1 MKLQEQINRIQEMM
15 GVNESFSAWFMRR
28 FSPEEL
34 DNLIKNVK
42 DLTEIYE
49 YEEDA
54 IYDAVR
60 QLIATKNFEDINSA
74 ETDNQYWDSY
84 LKYEGPLV
92 KYVKEKL
99 GLDKEEMRELE
110 ITERCWKGYTQKGMK
125 TMFGKR
131 YPNCVKKKK

>member
-1 MKLQEQINRIQEMM
+1 MKLQEQINRIQELM
-15 GVNESFSAWFMRR
+15 GVNESFGAWFMRR

-84 LKYEGPLV
+84 LKYEAPLV

-99 GLDKEEMRELE
+99 GYE
-110 ITERCWKGYTQKGMK
+110 
-125 TMFGKR
+125 
-131 YPNCVKKKK
+131 

>member
-1 MKLQEQINRIQEMM
+1 MKLQEQIERIHEMM
-15 GVNESFSAWFMRR
+15 GINESFSAWFMRR

-42 DLTEIYE
+42 DLTEKYE

-60 QLIATKNFEDINSA
+60 QLISTKNFEDINSA

-99 GLDKEEMRELE
+99 GYE
-110 ITERCWKGYTQKGMK
+110 
-125 TMFGKR
+125 
-131 YPNCVKKKK
+131 